1 MAAIKRTI
9 YKDTCM
15 FAMPRFCWS
24 LSLRPY
30 CSFREVQKVDLI
42 VLDKLA
48 EMAILF
54 FEVPEGSPAVWD
66 YQLDLAQM
74 EPRGACRE
82 VLGFFGEEE

>member
-48 EMAILF
+48 EMAILLL
-54 FEVPEGSPAVWD
+54 EVPEGSPVVWD
-66 YQLDLAQM
+66 YQLDLA
-74 EPRGACRE
+74 
-82 VLGFFGEEE
+82 